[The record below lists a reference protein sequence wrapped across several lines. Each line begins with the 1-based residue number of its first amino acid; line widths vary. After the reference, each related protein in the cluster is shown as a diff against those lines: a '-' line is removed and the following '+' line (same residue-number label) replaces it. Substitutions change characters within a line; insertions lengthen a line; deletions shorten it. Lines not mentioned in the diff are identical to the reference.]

1 MKMETKKAKIG
12 KEAERTFAHLIL
24 EVLCHGRREN
34 TKQTK
39 ITKIT
44 KGSTFFVIFVCFVFP
59 LLHPIPQTTFAQDG
73 NGIHLSTPEEI
84 KSEFDSVPC
93 KNDERLNA
101 VKALF
106 ERMGA
111 KPAEITIDKF
121 KDVQNVVVRKEGAS
135 PETANEKIVIGAHY
149 DKTDAG
155 CGAVDN
161 WTGIVALAH
170 IYRALKEVPLNKTI
184 LFVAFGEEEK
194 GLFGSAA
201 MVDPIKK
208 AQAVEY
214 CAMINMD
221 SIGLAVPQV
230 IESISS
236 KKLVE
241 LVASLAKEMNIPF
254 DRRYFTGGSSDSDSF
269 IKKNIPAVTIHGLSN
284 NWKNILHTGFDKP
297 EKVKVESVYQGYR
310 LALALL
316 VRIDKSSCQAFRKK

>member
-1 MKMETKKAKIG
+1 MKDDMETKKAKKG
-12 KEAERTFAHLIL
+12 KKIFALFALSCLFCFHL
-24 EVLCHGRREN
+24 N
-34 TKQTK
+34 
-39 ITKIT
+39 IT
-44 KGSTFFVIFVCFVFP
+44 SFP
-59 LLHPIPQTTFAQDG
+59 QDG
-73 NGIHLSTPEEI
+73 NGIHLSTPDEI

-111 KPAEITIDKF
+111 DPAEITVDKF
-121 KDVQNVVVRKEGAS
+121 KHAENVVVRKAGAS

-149 DKTDAG
+149 DKTSMG

-170 IYRALKEVPLNKTI
+170 IYRTLREVPLNKTI

-194 GLFGSAA
+194 GLVGSAA
-201 MVDPIKK
+201 MVEPIKK
-208 AQAVEY
+208 EQAAEY

-221 SIGLAVPQV
+221 SIGLAAPQV

-236 KKLVE
+236 KKLIDS
-241 LVASLAKEMNIPF
+241 LASLAKEMNVPF
-254 DRRYFTGGSSDSDSF
+254 ERKYFTGGSSDSDSF
-269 IKKNIPAVTIHGLSN
+269 IKKNIPAITIHGLSS
-284 NWKNILHTGFDKP
+284 NWKYILHTGNDKA
-297 EKVKVESVYQGYR
+297 EKVNIESVYQGYR

-316 VRIDKSSCQAFRKK
+316 IRVDKSSCQAFRKK